1 MTQGLSHGNVVSEKP
16 GSENYEALEQDTGA
30 DEIDDNESHP
40 DYSVDFNNNNEGRVL
55 LKLKKS

>member
-30 DEIDDNESHP
+30 DEIDDEVVQTILLISTTTMK
-40 DYSVDFNNNNEGRVL
+40 EGCY
-55 LKLKKS
+55 